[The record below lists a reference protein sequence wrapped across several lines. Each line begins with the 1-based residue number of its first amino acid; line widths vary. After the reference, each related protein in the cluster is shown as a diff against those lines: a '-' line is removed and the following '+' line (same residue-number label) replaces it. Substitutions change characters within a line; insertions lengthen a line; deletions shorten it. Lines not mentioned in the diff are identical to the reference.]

1 MRRNSGL
8 AGAVPHRDAALVLQI
23 IYVSSA
29 NPAVG
34 PVDPAPILEVSR
46 YCNQRDGITGLLYS
60 DGGRFM
66 QVIEGPDAL
75 TDATMDRIRRDQRHR
90 AIVMLVH
97 RQIEE
102 RAFGDWAMAHY
113 TPGSDADAFIAQVGE
128 MVANASDNIRATFEG
143 FAGARRS
150 ALR

>member
-1 MRRNSGL
+1 MI
-8 AGAVPHRDAALVLQI
+8 QI

-34 PVDPAPILEVSR
+34 PVDPAPILDVSR
-46 YCNQRDGITGLLYS
+46 RCNQRDGITGLLYS

-66 QVIEGPDAL
+66 QVIEGPDDL

-90 AIVMLVH
+90 AIVTLVH
-97 RQIEE
+97 RGIEE
-102 RAFGDWAMAHY
+102 RAFGGWAMAHY
-113 TPGSDADAFIAQVGE
+113 APGSGADAFITRVGG
-128 MVANASDNIRATFEG
+128 MVAGASDNIRATFEG
-143 FAGARRS
+143 FASARKA